1 MDFEKLESQEA
12 MTEQAQP
19 VAELPQWIRDNLE
32 DAARKQTELPSWV
45 LENLGEASE
54 KDDRKLESTE
64 TLGGVIREFFRKL
77 TGDRESAEERY
88 DISEATEQWHM
99 QKEQYSCANA
109 CQAFIINEYL
119 DADVAE
125 EALNAYAREQN
136 WLQADGTAYE
146 DIGNLLE
153 MYGIETN
160 RYWNASFEDIKKE
173 LDEGDRVIV
182 GVYNAAL
189 DDDWWDILPIA
200 SANHAV
206 EVIGIDDSIPW
217 DVKVIVNDPG
227 VADGMGKVI
236 SLDTFNDA
244 RSTSGGFMAVAER
257 P

>member
-1 MDFEKLESQEA
+1 MEFEKYESLESAADQ
-12 MTEQAQP
+12 TPPQ
-19 VAELPQWIRDNLE
+19 AELPQWVKENLE
-32 DAARKQTELPSWV
+32 EAARSQTELPSWV
-45 LENLGEASE
+45 VENLGEGAE
-54 KDDRKLESTE
+54 KSDRKLESTE
-64 TLGGVIREFFRKL
+64 TVGGIIREFFQKL
-77 TGDRESAEERY
+77 TGDQESPQERY
-88 DISEATEQWHM
+88 DISEATEEWHL
-99 QKEQYSCANA
+99 QKENFSCANA

-119 DADVAE
+119 DVDVAE

-136 WLQADGTAYE
+136 WLQEGGTAYE

-160 RYWNASFEDIKKE
+160 RYWNASFEDIKAE
-173 LDEGDRVIV
+173 LDQGDRVIV
-182 GVYNAAL
+182 AVYNAAL
-189 DDDWWDILPIA
+189 DDDWCDLLPIA

-227 VADGMGKVI
+227 VPDGCGKVV